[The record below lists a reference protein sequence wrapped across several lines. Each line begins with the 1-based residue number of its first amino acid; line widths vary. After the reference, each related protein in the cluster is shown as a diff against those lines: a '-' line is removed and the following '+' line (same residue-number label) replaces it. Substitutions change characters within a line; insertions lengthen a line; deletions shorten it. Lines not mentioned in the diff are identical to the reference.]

1 MAVVGSAEVEIR
13 ATGDKFR
20 SDIKRILASA
30 ASDARAA
37 GDESGKSYG
46 DGFGDGVRG
55 SLQQSLSGVLDDV
68 DVALQGV
75 DERFRETGNNAGSA
89 FDGFDTSGIVS
100 SLDQVDNAN
109 RRVGNS
115 SESSGKSS
123 RRFSDAFSFLTDG
136 AEAARDQLDK
146 LIVTGNLLAAIGP
159 AAVGAISAL
168 ATGLVSLAAAAYT
181 AGPSILALGGVIASV
196 LQGFIAFGIA
206 FKGVGEA
213 VSAGIQTI
221 SQGTRRAGQSAAS
234 QIASVRAIE
243 AAQRRVRDAYQ
254 QAADT
259 AVRSAQ
265 RVADAE
271 RKLAQAVNESRDAQQ
286 RLNAAREEGLETL
299 QQLSFSAEDAVL
311 AEERAGL
318 ALQDAFTQLQRVAS
332 LPPDN
337 RTRIEAELA
346 YKEADLNYRQAK
358 DRAQDL
364 AKEQEAAAAA
374 GVAGTSAVIQ
384 ANNDIADAQ
393 NNVIESQQNLKEAQE
408 QQRKSAEDSAEA
420 IADSIRQLQLA
431 QQSAAAAS
439 QAARGSVDNY
449 AAALKKLSPAQREFS
464 KFIVSLN
471 PLFTILRNSIAE
483 GLFPPLTAA
492 LKELFKQKG
501 ATSFFGQLV
510 SALTTTGTIV
520 GQFLGKLV
528 GILNNPF
535 FSKLFF
541 SILND
546 NAEVLEIVGDAFVS
560 VAKVMLVLFKAAGPV
575 TKRFAEWFETLAK
588 GWEKSA
594 TGEGALERLTEAFNI
609 AGEVAKL
616 IGGAFGSF
624 FDMFGEL
631 AKTALPAGAA
641 LLWNFTE
648 AMQTLTG
655 EIKGNKD
662 GLSSYFFGAAENITT
677 ILDVLGDFGRAIFS
691 IADAP
696 EIGQTFEGLRPLAPI
711 ISQILGELVKAGPSF
726 AGAAVSAGKLIST
739 LVSSG
744 AVETFFNTITSILD
758 GLTGFLGS
766 DFGQSILKLAGP
778 IFAVLAVFR
787 IFKKFIAFFAKG
799 TIGSLILA
807 ITKLIDKLGKL
818 REEKPIKLK
827 ASIDG
832 EDDEDADDDGGGK
845 KGKGKGKRRKPGR
858 LAKRLAGAGQ
868 SALGV
873 DGALEIDAGETQK
886 EIDEFKE
893 VVLEGVALL
902 RERLKAEMK
911 KVGKAAGDGLEA
923 GVESGP
929 DPFKMGG
936 GMGDDLTGG
945 AEASLDVKSPS
956 GVFKRIGLNV
966 TKGLVDGVHAGE
978 SDVSK
983 AAKGLAD
990 TLTAPVDT
998 ASKGIKGKI
1007 GGALS
1012 KITGRGKSA
1021 AGGDDDGSGKPKKG
1035 LLGRIRGKASEG
1047 GGKVKEKVRGA
1058 AKAVGGKAAK
1068 GIGKG
1073 LKIGALG
1080 AIGAIVPLLTNP
1092 AAIDQLGEA
1101 ISRAAEQIPKI
1112 VAKIAVEFPKII
1124 TKIVDNIPALVDALQ
1139 SSLPKIVNSIAAALP
1154 VVISALANAIPV
1166 VVGAIGDALPKIVG
1180 IIAEALPK
1188 LLGAITDII
1197 PVIIGALTKA
1207 FPAIVDAI
1215 QKALP
1220 VLFKAVGDMLPK
1232 ILGALTSALPMILD
1246 AIVGNIP
1253 IVIDAILGLVD
1264 PLLKAF
1270 MTALPKLIDLIVKV
1284 VPKLITAIV
1293 KAIPKVLT
1301 ALGDAL
1307 PQVLQT
1313 IAEGI
1318 PQLINGI
1325 VSAIPDV
1332 IQAIV
1337 TALPVIVDA
1346 VTKALPLI
1354 INAVI
1359 TAIPTIIDALIKAV
1373 PIIIEALKT
1382 LVPGIVTSVGTLI
1395 TTLFP
1400 QVVAIAKTL
1409 LSGIIT
1415 WFSELPGKISG
1426 FIGDAFGFLGTKAQ
1440 EAVNWVKDKLT
1451 GAKDSLIS
1459 IITFLP
1465 KQYLKAG
1472 AAVFNFLKDKLGDA
1486 YDWVKNKL
1494 TGEKGSLLSYIKEF
1508 PGNLARGGA
1517 KIFSWIGDKITD
1529 AYKFVKDKLV
1539 GDKDSILSFFKT
1551 LPKKISDTAKNIFSG
1566 LYNSFANTINGMIG
1580 WWNQL
1585 ELKIGGFKFKT
1596 WFGDIDIP
1604 EIKLGTPDINWRV
1617 PLMPLAAGGIVSPTT
1632 SGTAALLGE
1641 AGKAERVTPL
1651 NSQGM
1656 SPSEVKMLK
1665 MMQDMQKQGSRPW
1678 AGTVQVFIGNRDIT
1692 DIVDMRVKENT
1703 NKAVRKGNY
1712 SRPVR

>member
-1 MAVVGSAEVEIR
+1 VAVVGSAEVEIR

-20 SDIKRILASA
+20 SDIKKILASA

-37 GDESGKSYG
+37 GDDAGKSYG

-55 SLQQSLSGVLDDV
+55 SLQQSLSGVTDDV
-68 DVALQGV
+68 DAALR
-75 DERFRETGNNAGSA
+75 DIDSRFRETGENAGSA

-100 SLDQVDNAN
+100 SLDAVDAAN
-109 RRVGNS
+109 RRVG
-115 SESSGKSS
+115 SSGDSS
-123 RRFSDAFSFLTDG
+123 RGSNRRFSDSFRFLTDG

-146 LIVTGNLLAAIGP
+146 LIITGNLLSAALPQLIGVLG
-159 AAVGAISAL
+159 AAGTS
-168 ATGLVSLAAAAYT
+168 LVSLAAAAYT

-206 FKGVGEA
+206 FRGVGEA

-271 RKLAQAVNESRDAQQ
+271 RKLAQAVNASRDAQK

-318 ALQDAFTQLQRVAS
+318 ALQDAFAQLQKVAS

-364 AKEQEAAAAA
+364 AKEQEAAAKA
-374 GVAGTSAVIQ
+374 GVDGTREVIQ

-393 NNVIESQQNLKEAQE
+393 NNVIESQQALKEAQE
-408 QQRKSAEDSAEA
+408 QQRRSAEDSSQA

-431 QQSAAAAS
+431 QQSAAAAA

-449 AAALKKLSPAQREFS
+449 AAALAKLSPAQREFAT
-464 KFIVSLN
+464 FIVSLN

-510 SALTTTGTIV
+510 TALTTTGTIV

-541 SILND
+541 DILND
-546 NAEVLEIVGDAFVS
+546 NAEVLEIVGSAFLS

-594 TGEGALERLTEAFNI
+594 TGEGALGRLTEAFNL
-609 AGEVAKL
+609 AGQVASL

-677 ILDVLGDFGRAIFS
+677 ILDVLGDFGRALFS

-711 ISQILGELVKAGPSF
+711 ISKILGELVKAGPSF
-726 AGAAVSAGKLIST
+726 AAAAVSAGKFIST
-739 LVSSG
+739 LISSG
-744 AVETFFNTITSILD
+744 AVETFFNTISTIFD
-758 GLTGFLGS
+758 GLTSFFGS
-766 DFGQSILKLAGP
+766 DFGQSILKIAGP
-778 IFAVLAVFR
+778 ILAVLAVFR
-787 IFKKFIAFFAKG
+787 IFKKFLSFFAKG
-799 TIGSLILA
+799 TIGNLIVA
-807 ITKLIDKLGKL
+807 ITKLIDNLGKL
-818 REEKPIKLK
+818 RSEKPIKIK

-832 EDDEDADDDGGGK
+832 EDDDDDDGGGK
-845 KGKGKGKRRKPGR
+845 KGKGKRRKPGR
-858 LAKRLAGAGQ
+858 LAKRLAGGGEA
-868 SALGV
+868 ALGI
-873 DGALEIDAGETQK
+873 EIDAGETQK
-886 EIDEFKE
+886 ELDELKE
-893 VVLEGVALL
+893 VVLDGVALL

-929 DPFKMGG
+929 DPFKLGG
-936 GMGDDLTGG
+936 GMGDDLTKG
-945 AEASLDVKSPS
+945 AEGSLDVKSPS

-966 TKGLVDGVHAGE
+966 TKGLVDGINAGE

-990 TLTAPVDT
+990 TLTTPVDN

-1007 GGALS
+1007 SGILS
-1012 KITGRGKSA
+1012 KVTGRGKSA
-1021 AGGDDDGSGKPKKG
+1021 AGSDDDDDDSGKPKKK
-1035 LLGRIRGKASEG
+1035 LLGGIRGKASEV

-1073 LKIGALG
+1073 LKVGALG
-1080 AIGAIVPLLTNP
+1080 AIGALVPLLTNP
-1092 AAIDQLGEA
+1092 DAINQLGEA
-1101 ISRAAEQIPKI
+1101 ISRAAENIPKI

-1124 TKIVDNIPALVDALQ
+1124 SKIVENIPALVTALQ
-1139 SSLPKIVNSIAAALP
+1139 SSIPKIISAIAAAIP
-1154 VVISALANAIPV
+1154 VVIQTLADAIPT
-1166 VVGAIGDALPKIVG
+1166 VVGAIGEAIPKVFG
-1180 IIAEALPK
+1180 AIAGALPK
-1188 LLGAITDII
+1188 LLEAIGGII

-1207 FPAIVDAI
+1207 FPAIVDAV

-1220 VLFKAVGDMLPK
+1220 VLFKAIGDMLPK
-1232 ILGALTSALPMILD
+1232 ILGALTDALPMIID
-1246 AIVGNIP
+1246 AIVTNIP
-1253 IVIDAILGLVD
+1253 IIIDAILGLVD

-1270 MTALPKLIDLIVKV
+1270 MEALPKLIDLVVKV

-1313 IAEGI
+1313 IAAGI
-1318 PQLINGI
+1318 PELINGI
-1325 VSAIPDV
+1325 VSAIPAV
-1332 IQAIV
+1332 IDAIV
-1337 TALPVIVDA
+1337 TALPLIVDA

-1382 LVPGIVTSVGTLI
+1382 LVPGIVTSVGALI

-1400 QVVAIAKTL
+1400 PLVEIAKTK

-1415 WFSELPGKISG
+1415 WFSELPGKVRG
-1426 FIGDAFGFLGTKAQ
+1426 FIGTAFGFLGTKAQ
-1440 EAVNWVKDKLT
+1440 EAVDWVKNKLL

-1465 KQYLKAG
+1465 KKYLQAG

-1494 TGEKGSLLSYIKEF
+1494 TGEKGSLLSYIKEL
-1508 PGNLARGGA
+1508 PGNFLRGGQ
-1517 KIFSWIGDKITD
+1517 KIFTWIGDKIID
-1529 AYKFVKDKLV
+1529 AYNFVKDKLV
-1539 GDKDSILSFFKT
+1539 GDKNSLLSFFKT
-1551 LPKKISDTAKNIFSG
+1551 LPKKIGNVSKNIFAG

-1617 PLMPLAAGGIVSPTT
+1617 PLIPLAEGGVVRPTT

-1656 SPSEVKMLK
+1656 SPSEVRMLQ
-1665 MMQDMQKQGSRPW
+1665 MMKDMQKQGSRPW

-1703 NKAVRKGNY
+1703 NQAVRRGNY

>member
-37 GDESGKSYG
+37 GDDAGKSYG

-55 SLQQSLSGVLDDV
+55 SLQQSLAGVLDDV
-68 DVALQGV
+68 DVALQGI

-89 FDGFDTSGIVS
+89 FDGFDTSGIVN
-100 SLDQVDNAN
+100 SLDAVDAANKRVTKSGDSSGGSN
-109 RRVGNS
+109 RRFAGS
-115 SESSGKSS
+115 F
-123 RRFSDAFSFLTDG
+123 RFLTDG
-136 AEAARDQLDK
+136 ARQARDALDQ
-146 LIVTGNLLAAIGP
+146 LIVTGNLLSGIGP
-159 AAVGAISAL
+159 QLIGAITAL
-168 ATGLVSLAAAAYT
+168 GTGLVSLAAAAYT

-206 FKGVGEA
+206 FRGVGEA
-213 VSAGIQTI
+213 IGAGIQTI

-271 RKLAQAVNESRDAQQ
+271 KNLAQAVNASRQAQE
-286 RLNAAREEGLETL
+286 RLNSAREEGLETL

-318 ALQDAFTQLQRVAS
+318 ALQDAFTQLQAVAS

-364 AKEQEAAAAA
+364 AKEQEDAAKA
-374 GVAGTSAVIQ
+374 GVAGTREVIQ
-384 ANNDIADAQ
+384 AKNDIVEAE
-393 NNVIESQQNLKEAQE
+393 NNVIEAQQALRESQD
-408 QQRKSAEDSAEA
+408 QQKRSAEESAEA

-449 AAALKKLSPAQREFS
+449 AAALKKLSPAQQEFAT
-464 KFIVSLN
+464 FIVSLN

-541 SILND
+541 DILND
-546 NAEVLEIVGDAFVS
+546 NAEVLEIVGSAFLS

-575 TKRFAEWFETLAK
+575 TKRFATWFETLAK

-594 TGEGALERLTEAFNI
+594 TGEGALGRLTEAFNL
-609 AGEVAKL
+609 AGQVASL

-662 GLSSYFFGAAENITT
+662 GLSSFFFGAAENITT
-677 ILDVLGDFGRAIFS
+677 ILDVLGDFGRALFS

-711 ISQILGELVKAGPSF
+711 ISKILGELVKAGPSF
-726 AGAAVSAGKLIST
+726 AAAAVSAGKFIST
-739 LVSSG
+739 LISSG
-744 AVETFFNTITSILD
+744 AVETFFNTISTIFD
-758 GLTGFLGS
+758 GLTTFFGS
-766 DFGQSILKLAGP
+766 NFGQSILKIAGP
-778 IFAVLAVFR
+778 ILAVLAVFR
-787 IFKKFIAFFAKG
+787 IFKKFLAFFAKG
-799 TIGSLILA
+799 TLGNLILT
-807 ITKLIDKLGKL
+807 IGKLIDKLGSL
-818 REEKPIKLK
+818 RAEKPIKIK
-827 ASIDG
+827 AEIDG
-832 EDDEDADDDGGGK
+832 DDGDDDDGGGK
-845 KGKGKGKRRKPGR
+845 KGKGKRRKPKKS
-858 LAKRLAGAGQ
+858 LAQRLAGGGEAV
-868 SALGV
+868 LGI
-873 DGALEIDAGETQK
+873 EIDAGETQK
-886 EIDEFKE
+886 ELDELKD
-893 VVLEGVALL
+893 VVVSGVKLL
-902 RERLKAEMK
+902 RERMKAEMK
-911 KVGKAAGDGLEA
+911 KVGKAAGEGLEA

-929 DPFKMGG
+929 DPFKLGG
-936 GMGDDLTGG
+936 GMGDDLTKG
-945 AEASLDVKSPS
+945 AEGSLDVKSPS

-966 TKGLVDGVHAGE
+966 TDGLVDGIHAGE

-990 TLTAPVDT
+990 TLTTPVDT

-1012 KITGRGKSA
+1012 KITGGAGKGPKA
-1021 AGGDDDGSGKPKKG
+1021 AKGKIGGALSRVKG
-1035 LLGRIRGKASEG
+1035 AVGDKVKDV
-1047 GGKVKEKVRGA
+1047 GGKVKEKARGA

-1073 LKIGALG
+1073 LKVGALG
-1080 AIGAIVPLLTNP
+1080 AIGALVPLLTNP
-1092 AAIDQLGEA
+1092 DAIGQLGEA
-1101 ISRAAEQIPKI
+1101 ISRAAENIPKI

-1124 TKIVDNIPALVDALQ
+1124 SKIVENIPALVTALQ
-1139 SSLPKIVNSIAAALP
+1139 SSIPKIISAIAAAIP
-1154 VVISALANAIPV
+1154 VVIQTLANAIPT
-1166 VVGAIGDALPKIVG
+1166 VVGAIGEAIPKVVG
-1180 IIAEALPK
+1180 AIAGALPK
-1188 LLGAITDII
+1188 LLEAIGGII

-1207 FPAIVDAI
+1207 FPAIVDAV

-1220 VLFKAVGDMLPK
+1220 VLFKAIGDMLPK
-1232 ILGALTSALPMILD
+1232 ILGALTDALPMILD
-1246 AIVGNIP
+1246 AIVTNIP
-1253 IVIDAILGLVD
+1253 IIIDAILGLVD

-1270 MTALPKLIDLIVKV
+1270 MEALPKLIDLVVKV

-1313 IAEGI
+1313 IAAGI
-1318 PQLINGI
+1318 PELINGI
-1325 VSAIPDV
+1325 VSAIPAV
-1332 IQAIV
+1332 IDAIV
-1337 TALPVIVDA
+1337 TALPLIVDA

-1400 QVVAIAKTL
+1400 PLIEIAKTK

-1426 FIGDAFGFLGTKAQ
+1426 FIGNAFGFLGTKAQ
-1440 EAVNWVKDKLT
+1440 EAVDWVKNKLL

-1465 KQYLKAG
+1465 KKYLQAG

-1494 TGEKGSLLSYIKEF
+1494 TGEKGSLLSYIKEL
-1508 PGNLARGGA
+1508 PGNFLRGGQ
-1517 KIFSWIGDKITD
+1517 KIFTWIGDKIID
-1529 AYKFVKDKLV
+1529 AYNFVKDKLV
-1539 GDKDSILSFFKT
+1539 GDKNSLLSFFKT
-1551 LPKKISDTAKNIFSG
+1551 LPKKIGDVSKNIFAG

-1617 PLMPLAAGGIVSPTT
+1617 PLIPLAEGGIVRPTT

-1656 SPSEVKMLK
+1656 SPSEVRMLQ
-1665 MMQDMQKQGSRPW
+1665 MMKDMQKQGSRPW

-1703 NKAVRKGNY
+1703 DKAVRKGNY

>member
-1 MAVVGSAEVEIR
+1 VAVVGSAEVEIR

-37 GDESGKSYG
+37 GNDAGQSYA
-46 DGFGDGVRG
+46 DGFGDGIRG
-55 SLQQSLSGVLDDV
+55 SLQQSLAGVLDDV
-68 DVALQGV
+68 DVALQGI

-89 FDGFDTSGIVS
+89 FDGFDTSGIVN
-100 SLDQVDNAN
+100 SLDAVDAAN
-109 RRVGNS
+109 RRVS
-115 SESSGKSS
+115 QSGDASGGS
-123 RRFSDAFSFLTDG
+123 NRRFAGSFRFLTDG
-136 AEAARDQLDK
+136 ARQARDALDQ
-146 LIVTGNLLAAIGP
+146 LIVTGNLLSGIGP
-159 AAVGAISAL
+159 QLIGAIAAL
-168 ATGLVSLAAAAYT
+168 GTGLVSLAAAAYT

-206 FKGVGEA
+206 FRGVGEA
-213 VSAGIQTI
+213 IGAGIQTI

-271 RKLAQAVNESRDAQQ
+271 KNLAQAVNASRQAQE
-286 RLNAAREEGLETL
+286 RLNSAREEGLETL

-318 ALQDAFTQLQRVAS
+318 ALQDAFTQLQAVAS

-364 AKEQEAAAAA
+364 AKEQEDAAKA
-374 GVAGTSAVIQ
+374 GVAGTREVIQ
-384 ANNDIADAQ
+384 AKNDIVEAE
-393 NNVIESQQNLKEAQE
+393 NNVIEAQQALRESQD
-408 QQRKSAEDSAEA
+408 QQRRSAEESAEA

-449 AAALKKLSPAQREFS
+449 AAALKKLSPAQREFAT
-464 KFIVSLN
+464 FIVSLN

-510 SALTTTGTIV
+510 TALTTTGTIV

-541 SILND
+541 QILND
-546 NAEVLEIVGDAFVS
+546 NAGILKIVGDAFLS
-560 VAKVMLVLFKAAGPV
+560 VAKVMIVLFAAAGPV
-575 TKRFAEWFETLAK
+575 TKRFAKWFETLAK

-594 TGEGALERLTEAFNI
+594 TGEGALSRLTDAFNV
-609 AGEVAKL
+609 AGQVASL

-662 GLSSYFFGAAENITT
+662 GLSSYFFGAAENIST
-677 ILDVLGDFGRAIFS
+677 ILDVLGDFGRALFS

-711 ISQILGELVKAGPSF
+711 VSQILGELVKAGPSF
-726 AGAAVSAGKLIST
+726 AAAAVSAGKFIST
-739 LVSSG
+739 LISSG
-744 AVETFFNTITSILD
+744 AVETFFNTISTIFD
-758 GLTGFLGS
+758 GLTKFFGS
-766 DFGQSILKLAGP
+766 NFGQSILKIAGP
-778 IFAVLAVFR
+778 ILAVLAVFR
-787 IFKKFIAFFAKG
+787 IFKKFLAFFAKG
-799 TIGSLILA
+799 TLGNLILT
-807 ITKLIDKLGKL
+807 IGKLIDKLGSL
-818 REEKPIKLK
+818 RAEKPIKIK
-827 ASIDG
+827 AEIDG
-832 EDDEDADDDGGGK
+832 DDDDPPPPGGGGGK
-845 KGKGKGKRRKPGR
+845 KGKGKRRKPGR
-858 LAKRLAGAGQ
+858 LAKRLAGGGEAV
-868 SALGV
+868 LGI
-873 DGALEIDAGETQK
+873 EIDAGETQK
-886 EIDEFKE
+886 ELDELKD
-893 VVLEGVALL
+893 VVVSGVKLL
-902 RERLKAEMK
+902 RERMKAEMK
-911 KVGKAAGDGLEA
+911 KVGKAAGEGLEA

-936 GMGDDLTGG
+936 GMGDDLAGG
-945 AEASLDVKSPS
+945 AAGALDVKSPS
-956 GVFKRIGLNV
+956 GVFRRIGLNV
-966 TKGLVDGVHAGE
+966 TDGLVDGIHAGE

-983 AAKGLAD
+983 AAKGLAS
-990 TLTAPVDT
+990 TLTAPVDN
-998 ASKGIKGKI
+998 ASKGIGGKVR
-1007 GGALS
+1007 GALS

-1021 AGGDDDGSGKPKKG
+1021 VGGAA
-1035 LLGRIRGKASEG
+1035 KAT
-1047 GGKVKEKVRGA
+1047 GGKIKEKVTGA

-1073 LKIGALG
+1073 LKVGALG
-1080 AIGAIVPLLTNP
+1080 ALGAIVPLLTNP
-1092 AAIDQLGEA
+1092 QAIDQLGEA
-1101 ISRAAEQIPKI
+1101 ISRAAENIPKV
-1112 VAKIAVEFPKII
+1112 VAKIATEFPKII
-1124 TKIVDNIPALVDALQ
+1124 TKIVENIPSLVTALQ
-1139 SSLPKIVNSIAAALP
+1139 SALPKIVSAIAAALP
-1154 VVISALANAIPV
+1154 VVIGALANAIPV
-1166 VVGAIGDALPKIVG
+1166 VVGAIGAALPKVVG
-1180 IIAEALPK
+1180 IIADALPK

-1197 PVIIGALTKA
+1197 PIIIGALTKA
-1207 FPAIVDAI
+1207 FPAIVDAV

-1220 VLFKAVGDMLPK
+1220 VLFKAIGDMLPK

-1246 AIVGNIP
+1246 AIVSNIP
-1253 IVIDAILGLVD
+1253 IIIDAILGLVD

-1270 MTALPKLIDLIVKV
+1270 MEALPKLIDLVVKV

-1332 IQAIV
+1332 IKAIV

-1400 QVVAIAKTL
+1400 QVVAIAKTH

-1426 FIGDAFGFLGTKAQ
+1426 FIGNAFGFLGTKAQ
-1440 EAVNWVKDKLT
+1440 EAVDWVKNKLL

-1465 KQYLKAG
+1465 KKYLQAG
-1472 AAVFNFLKDKLGDA
+1472 AAVFNFLKDKLTEA

-1529 AYKFVKDKLV
+1529 AYNFVKDKLV
-1539 GDKDSILSFFKT
+1539 GDKNSILSFFKT
-1551 LPKKISDTAKNIFSG
+1551 LPKKIGDVSKNIFAG

-1617 PLMPLAAGGIVSPTT
+1617 PLIPLAEGGIVRPTT

-1651 NSQGM
+1651 NAQGM
-1656 SPSEVKMLK
+1656 SPSEVRMLQ
-1665 MMQDMQKQGSRPW
+1665 MMKDMQKQGSRPW
-1678 AGTVQVFIGNRDIT
+1678 GGTVQVFIGNRDIT
-1692 DIVDMRVKENT
+1692 DIVDLRVKENT
-1703 NKAVRKGNY
+1703 EKAARKGNY

>member
-37 GDESGKSYG
+37 GDDAGKSYG

-68 DVALQGV
+68 DVALQGI

-100 SLDQVDNAN
+100 SLDDVDAAN
-109 RRVGNS
+109 RRVS
-115 SESSGKSS
+115 QSGDASGGS
-123 RRFSDAFSFLTDG
+123 NRRFAGSFRFLTDG
-136 AEAARDQLDK
+136 ARQARDALDQL
-146 LIVTGNLLAAIGP
+146 LVTGNLLSGIGP
-159 AAVGAISAL
+159 QLIGAITAL
-168 ATGLVSLAAAAYT
+168 GTGLVSLAAAAYT

-206 FKGVGEA
+206 FRGVGEA
-213 VSAGIQTI
+213 IGAGIQTI
-221 SQGTRRAGQSAAS
+221 SQGTRRAGKSAAS

-271 RKLAQAVNESRDAQQ
+271 KNLAQAVNASRQAQE
-286 RLNAAREEGLETL
+286 RLNSAREEGLETL

-318 ALQDAFTQLQRVAS
+318 ALQDAFTQLQAVAS

-364 AKEQEAAAAA
+364 AKEQEDAAKA
-374 GVAGTSAVIQ
+374 GVAGTREVIQ
-384 ANNDIADAQ
+384 AKNDIVEAE
-393 NNVIESQQNLKEAQE
+393 NNVIEAQQALRESQD
-408 QQRKSAEDSAEA
+408 QQKRSAEESAEA

-449 AAALKKLSPAQREFS
+449 AAALAKLSPAQREFAT
-464 KFIVSLN
+464 FIVSLN
-471 PLFTILRNSIAE
+471 PLFTTLRNSIAE

-594 TGEGALERLTEAFNI
+594 TGEGALGRLTEAFNI
-609 AGEVAKL
+609 AGEVASL

-711 ISQILGELVKAGPSF
+711 ISKILGELVKAGPSF
-726 AGAAVSAGKLIST
+726 AAAAVSAGKFIST
-739 LVSSG
+739 LISSG
-744 AVETFFNTITSILD
+744 AVETFFNTISTIFD
-758 GLTGFLGS
+758 GLTSFFGS
-766 DFGQSILKLAGP
+766 DFGQSILKIAGP
-778 IFAVLAVFR
+778 ILAVLAVFR
-787 IFKKFIAFFAKG
+787 IFKKFLAFFAKG
-799 TIGSLILA
+799 TLGNLILT
-807 ITKLIDKLGKL
+807 IGKLIDKLGSL
-818 REEKPIKLK
+818 RQEKPIKIK
-827 ASIDG
+827 AEIDG
-832 EDDEDADDDGGGK
+832 DDGDDDDDDGGGK
-845 KGKGKGKRRKPGR
+845 KGKGKRRKPGR

-893 VVLEGVALL
+893 VVLDGVALL

-945 AEASLDVKSPS
+945 AEGALDVKSPS

-990 TLTAPVDT
+990 TLTTPVDN

-1007 GGALS
+1007 SGALS

-1021 AGGDDDGSGKPKKG
+1021 AGDDDEPKKRSRG
-1035 LLGRIRGKASEG
+1035 LRGKASEF
-1047 GGKVKEKVRGA
+1047 GGKVKEKVGGA

-1073 LKIGALG
+1073 LKVGALG
-1080 AIGAIVPLLTNP
+1080 ALGALVPLLTNP
-1092 AAIDQLGEA
+1092 DAINQLGEA
-1101 ISRAAEQIPKI
+1101 ISRAAENIPKV
-1112 VAKIAVEFPKII
+1112 VAKIATEFPKII
-1124 TKIVDNIPALVDALQ
+1124 TKIVENIPSLVTALQ
-1139 SSLPKIVNSIAAALP
+1139 SALPKIVSAIAAALP
-1154 VVISALANAIPV
+1154 VVIGALADAIPV
-1166 VVGAIGDALPKIVG
+1166 VVGAIGAALPKVVG
-1180 IIAEALPK
+1180 IIADALPK

-1197 PVIIGALTKA
+1197 PIIIGALTKA
-1207 FPAIVDAI
+1207 FPAIVDAV

-1220 VLFKAVGDMLPK
+1220 VLFKAIGDMLPK

-1246 AIVGNIP
+1246 AIVSNIP
-1253 IVIDAILGLVD
+1253 VIIDAILGLVD

-1270 MTALPKLIDLIVKV
+1270 MEALPKLIDLVVKV

-1332 IQAIV
+1332 IKAIV

-1346 VTKALPLI
+1346 ITKALPLI

-1400 QVVAIAKTL
+1400 QVVAIAKTH

-1426 FIGDAFGFLGTKAQ
+1426 FIGNAFGFIGTKAQ

-1451 GAKDSLIS
+1451 GAKDSLLS

-1465 KQYLKAG
+1465 TKYLQAG
-1472 AAVFNFLKDKLGDA
+1472 AAVFNFLKDKLTDA
-1486 YDWVKNKL
+1486 YNFVKDKL
-1494 TGEKGSLLSYIKEF
+1494 IGEKGSLLSYIKEL
-1508 PGNLARGGA
+1508 PGNLARGGL
-1517 KIFSWIGDKITD
+1517 KIFTWIGDKITD
-1529 AYKFVKDKLV
+1529 AYNFVKDKLV
-1539 GDKDSILSFFKT
+1539 GDKNSILSFFKT
-1551 LPKKISDTAKNIFSG
+1551 LPKKIGDVSKNIFSG
-1566 LYNSFANTINGMIG
+1566 LYNSFANTVNGMIG

-1585 ELKIGGFKFKT
+1585 ELKVGGFSLKT
-1596 WFGDIDIP
+1596 WFGNIDIP
-1604 EIKLGTPDINWRV
+1604 EIKLGTPDIGWRV
-1617 PLMPLAAGGIVSPTT
+1617 PLIPLAEGGIVRPTT

-1656 SPSEVKMLK
+1656 SPSEVRMLQ
-1665 MMQDMQKQGSRPW
+1665 MMKDMQKQGSRPW

-1703 NKAVRKGNY
+1703 EKAARKGNY